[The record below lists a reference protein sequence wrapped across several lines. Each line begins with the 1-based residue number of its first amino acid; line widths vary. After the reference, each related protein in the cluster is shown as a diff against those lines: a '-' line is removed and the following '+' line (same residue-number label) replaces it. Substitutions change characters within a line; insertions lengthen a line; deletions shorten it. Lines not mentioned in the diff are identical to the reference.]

1 MLQDR
6 RDQRVLSVLLDQQ
19 GLLGQ
24 LEMWGQ
30 LVLQGLQDRLDQ
42 PVQLGMSE
50 PQELLVQLELQV
62 ASGLRDLLD
71 LLEVQALLA
80 RKVRQDQQGL

>member
-1 MLQDR
+1 
-6 RDQRVLSVLLDQQ
+6 
-19 GLLGQ
+19 
-24 LEMWGQ
+24 MWGQ